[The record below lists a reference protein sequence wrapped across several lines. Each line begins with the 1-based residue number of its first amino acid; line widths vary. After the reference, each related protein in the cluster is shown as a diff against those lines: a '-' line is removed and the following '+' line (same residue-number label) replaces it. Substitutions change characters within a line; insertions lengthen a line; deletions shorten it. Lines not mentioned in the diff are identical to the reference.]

1 MNENNYAVSDFRTD
15 NEFKFDGDLT
25 KRKLKQYFPAMLMT
39 NLSTLLLITVD
50 GLVVGNFCGSNA
62 LSSVNIFQPATVTIG
77 IISALIS
84 AGASARLS
92 QGMGQIDIK
101 GLYKTRST
109 LRVIMILTAIFISLA
124 QIPLVYLI
132 ISSYHLSP
140 DMNSLVW
147 SYAIGIMISSP
158 FGLIS
163 TIGVLQLQII
173 GKMKVLMGLAALEG
187 AVNLL
192 LDLLFVGPLNMGV
205 AGAGYGT
212 AAANVVRCTTT
223 LVYLIWKTDLFK
235 TGGEKP
241 SLREAK
247 EILVLGLPD
256 SANQAMSALQN
267 YVIVAVLLM
276 AFGESGGT
284 IKGVCGFSYSI
295 ASALVGGVAGS
306 VRPLCGLFSGAENFK
321 GLRVLMRQGI
331 GAATFISMLLM
342 AVIEFFPELLYRLN
356 GVKDIP
362 TGGIVSL
369 RIYALYFIF
378 LGTNE
383 LMRLYF
389 TNRKIYKFSTA
400 LTIIGNATLPLFAFI
415 FAQLFAPEWVWF
427 SYFVSQVIIF
437 VANLIRYF
445 IELSRDKMK
454 RDDNEKDIYLTVNP
468 AEAVECSRQIRSYAK
483 EQGINSKHAFRAALC
498 VEEMAAYAEKTHD
511 SKEVDI
517 QVMIRFMKDNAILM
531 VIDDG
536 KCIYLNNEEANQK
549 IVTSNY
555 GLLKKLSKTVEYQY
569 VLDMNYTVCR
579 YGMG

>member
-62 LSSVNIFQPATVTIG
+62 LSSVNIFQPATVAIG
-77 IISALIS
+77 IISMVIS

-109 LRVIMILTAIFISLA
+109 LRVVMILTAIFISLA

-192 LDLLFVGPLNMGV
+192 LDLLFVGPLNLGV

-256 SANQAMSALQN
+256 SAN
-267 YVIVAVLLM
+267 
-276 AFGESGGT
+276 
-284 IKGVCGFSYSI
+284 
-295 ASALVGGVAGS
+295 
-306 VRPLCGLFSGAENFK
+306 
-321 GLRVLMRQGI
+321 
-331 GAATFISMLLM
+331 
-342 AVIEFFPELLYRLN
+342 
-356 GVKDIP
+356 
-362 TGGIVSL
+362 
-369 RIYALYFIF
+369 
-378 LGTNE
+378 
-383 LMRLYF
+383 
-389 TNRKIYKFSTA
+389 
-400 LTIIGNATLPLFAFI
+400 
-415 FAQLFAPEWVWF
+415 
-427 SYFVSQVIIF
+427 
-437 VANLIRYF
+437 
-445 IELSRDKMK
+445 
-454 RDDNEKDIYLTVNP
+454 
-468 AEAVECSRQIRSYAK
+468 
-483 EQGINSKHAFRAALC
+483 
-498 VEEMAAYAEKTHD
+498 
-511 SKEVDI
+511 
-517 QVMIRFMKDNAILM
+517 
-531 VIDDG
+531 
-536 KCIYLNNEEANQK
+536 
-549 IVTSNY
+549 
-555 GLLKKLSKTVEYQY
+555 
-569 VLDMNYTVCR
+569 
-579 YGMG
+579 

>member
-1 MNENNYAVSDFRTD
+1 M
-15 NEFKFDGDLT
+15 
-25 KRKLKQYFPAMLMT
+25 
-39 NLSTLLLITVD
+39 
-50 GLVVGNFCGSNA
+50 
-62 LSSVNIFQPATVTIG
+62 
-77 IISALIS
+77 LIS

-163 TIGVLQLQII
+163 SIGVLQLQII

-276 AFGESGGT
+276 VFGESGGT
-284 IKGVCGFSYSI
+284 IKGVCGFAYSI
-295 ASALVGGVAGS
+295 ANALVGGVAGS

-331 GAATFISMLLM
+331 GAATFRSML
-342 AVIEFFPELLYRLN
+342 
-356 GVKDIP
+356 
-362 TGGIVSL
+362 
-369 RIYALYFIF
+369 
-378 LGTNE
+378 
-383 LMRLYF
+383 
-389 TNRKIYKFSTA
+389 
-400 LTIIGNATLPLFAFI
+400 
-415 FAQLFAPEWVWF
+415 
-427 SYFVSQVIIF
+427 
-437 VANLIRYF
+437 
-445 IELSRDKMK
+445 
-454 RDDNEKDIYLTVNP
+454 
-468 AEAVECSRQIRSYAK
+468 
-483 EQGINSKHAFRAALC
+483 
-498 VEEMAAYAEKTHD
+498 
-511 SKEVDI
+511 
-517 QVMIRFMKDNAILM
+517 
-531 VIDDG
+531 
-536 KCIYLNNEEANQK
+536 
-549 IVTSNY
+549 
-555 GLLKKLSKTVEYQY
+555 
-569 VLDMNYTVCR
+569 
-579 YGMG
+579 